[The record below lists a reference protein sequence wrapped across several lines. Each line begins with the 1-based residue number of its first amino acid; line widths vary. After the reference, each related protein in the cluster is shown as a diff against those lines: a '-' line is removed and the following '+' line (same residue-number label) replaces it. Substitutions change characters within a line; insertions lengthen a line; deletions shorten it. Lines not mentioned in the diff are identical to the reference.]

1 MQTDIDDLRRQ
12 RDLIRDHLRWLES
25 ALADAEGR
33 RVAPGSAPKKEAV
46 VAVELPRATES
57 EATMPAPV
65 QDTRDELPVEVD
77 VHSIHDEVRRG
88 CFLYAAIAFALLGGL
103 VALIYW
109 RY

>member
-25 ALADAEGR
+25 AIADAEGR
-33 RVAPGSAPKKEAV
+33 RVAPGSAPKEEAV
-46 VAVELPRATES
+46 IAAKLPRSTES
-57 EATMPAPV
+57 EATMV

-103 VALIYW
+103 VAIIYW